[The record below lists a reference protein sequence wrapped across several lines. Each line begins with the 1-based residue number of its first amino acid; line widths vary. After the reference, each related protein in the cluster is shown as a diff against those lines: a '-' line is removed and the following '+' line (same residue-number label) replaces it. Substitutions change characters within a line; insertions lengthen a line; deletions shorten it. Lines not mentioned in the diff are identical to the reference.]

1 MEFRGRGRL
10 FSYGLAA
17 SVTFIWSVTFV
28 STKYLLGWLEPG
40 EILLYRVAV
49 AFCFTASPSL
59 TRFSSRSARGRCLAR
74 GCARSCVSPRR
85 GCSA

>member
-40 EILLYRVAV
+40 EILAL
-49 AFCFTASPSL
+49 
-59 TRFSSRSARGRCLAR
+59 
-74 GCARSCVSPRR
+74 GCARSFASPRL